1 MINGRYIV
9 RKKIGEGRSKVF
21 HVIDTEFPERE
32 VAAKFLDPT
41 SSEEEKQKF
50 RDEFFTLQRLDHPG
64 IIKSFDLS
72 IVLVKDNDDEEIEN
86 NSPFITMEYFS
97 ATEILNYQNLKDE
110 KQLNFIIKQ
119 ICSVLYYL
127 HQSNYI
133 YYDLKAE
140 NILVTEDKNYPKVK
154 LIDLGFATYNAGK
167 LENNIKGT
175 PQYIAPEL
183 LKNEQHNHTVD
194 YYSLGI
200 LLYRII
206 FGKYPF
212 KTDNEL
218 DIYKSQI
225 ENEFIFSESVYSKK
239 LISVVSRLL
248 KKNPSERFENAIEIL
263 KELNI
268 SIDIELVKD
277 FIPAKVISARN
288 DALNIINTYLKDKK
302 SNEVFTIT
310 GFDGSGKSALL
321 QEIYF
326 RNKNSIFIENTRT
339 KTGLDSIKY
348 IFRKIILNELIHLEK
363 QPEYSQI
370 IEDLFNSSSV
380 KIIETVKRIFNTLRS
395 DIELILLFDDY
406 NLYDNFTIETLTE
419 LIRIFQIKGLKVIL
433 TESSDFDYL
442 SSKLNN
448 LCEIQLNQFTD
459 HQLSEFLDLSY
470 YQPFPK
476 RELKK
481 YILLYSDLLPG
492 NIKQFIKDLILLKVL
507 KFDDSIVSFSST
519 EDIVLALQSSHEEIY
534 RMRLSNLNS
543 LELKLSQ
550 IISAF
555 DISVEQTVLSALL
568 DVSSSNLKTLL
579 NELEKKNIIE
589 SLNLSNA
596 PSINSFNFKRY
607 IYSTI
612 SNRIRFHLILAN
624 SIKKLFPDFNTVE
637 LSRQYDLANEPE
649 KAVEVLE
656 KEIDKAEEVNAYSY
670 KKELLEKSL
679 KNFLPEKTT
688 LRLTAELVKTL
699 YKLSDYKLVLENLY
713 KLKLERFSEP
723 ELHNLRF
730 IKGSSLIEL
739 GNTKDGIDMLIN
751 LMSEKIN
758 KELSNRITVAL
769 ALAEF
774 DLNRF
779 SESEEYCKILLRDS
793 SLSLEEQGKA
803 NNLMA
808 MIEVRSRNNVNKSL
822 EYSLEALKEYELAKL
837 PSRVAG
843 MHVNIGILLDMQ
855 GRKSEAD
862 KHWNKALEIN
872 SDIGNLEQ
880 EGSILLN
887 YGVFHHSINN
897 FEKAIENFQKANAI
911 FSSIGMN
918 NYLALSIGNMG
929 EVYLQI
935 SDFQHSFDCLVDSI
949 EQFKQLENKEDE
961 LYFLYLLGKFWFIIG
976 DIGELSGVLN
986 KYELISLTE
995 KQLSEKANKHF
1006 AFLKMFVSM
1015 LSENNV
1021 NEIEFSNT
1029 LLRALDLDESND
1041 SIEQIFIFCEYL
1053 IKKENYLKVKE
1064 LISLVKIDI
1073 KIKDNNLLSAY
1084 RYYLLGKI
1092 AKAKPEIENNPA
1104 IKNFEKAF
1112 EIIENES
1119 VTELTWKILFEI
1131 TDLYWERGNIN
1142 KSKKPR
1148 IYAYELINLIGE
1160 NISNS
1165 KIRSAYFNHPI
1176 RKIALDKLK
1185 LIGNQ
1190 VQINEFQQS

>member
-72 IVLVKDNDDEEIEN
+72 LVLVKDNDDEEIEN

-843 MHVNIGILLDMQ
+843 MH
-855 GRKSEAD
+855 
-862 KHWNKALEIN
+862 
-872 SDIGNLEQ
+872 
-880 EGSILLN
+880 
-887 YGVFHHSINN
+887 
-897 FEKAIENFQKANAI
+897 
-911 FSSIGMN
+911 
-918 NYLALSIGNMG
+918 
-929 EVYLQI
+929 
-935 SDFQHSFDCLVDSI
+935 
-949 EQFKQLENKEDE
+949 
-961 LYFLYLLGKFWFIIG
+961 
-976 DIGELSGVLN
+976 
-986 KYELISLTE
+986 
-995 KQLSEKANKHF
+995 
-1006 AFLKMFVSM
+1006 
-1015 LSENNV
+1015 
-1021 NEIEFSNT
+1021 
-1029 LLRALDLDESND
+1029 
-1041 SIEQIFIFCEYL
+1041 
-1053 IKKENYLKVKE
+1053 
-1064 LISLVKIDI
+1064 
-1073 KIKDNNLLSAY
+1073 
-1084 RYYLLGKI
+1084 
-1092 AKAKPEIENNPA
+1092 
-1104 IKNFEKAF
+1104 
-1112 EIIENES
+1112 
-1119 VTELTWKILFEI
+1119 
-1131 TDLYWERGNIN
+1131 
-1142 KSKKPR
+1142 
-1148 IYAYELINLIGE
+1148 
-1160 NISNS
+1160 
-1165 KIRSAYFNHPI
+1165 
-1176 RKIALDKLK
+1176 
-1185 LIGNQ
+1185 
-1190 VQINEFQQS
+1190 